1 MRVRYDHKEDIL
13 RLITETPDATS
24 ASLLDDPGIAV
35 ELATED
41 GHEIVGVT
49 VLGMSAY
56 LPLGNRGYDAETDTL
71 TMGRTAADPELITR
85 NGDLVGYWQVDKCDA
100 DGFRDP
106 IGVAIKRA
114 SVHLASVS
122 AKMSAN
128 LVNAD

>member
-1 MRVRYDHKEDIL
+1 MRVRYDHKDDLL

-56 LPLGNRGYDAETDTL
+56 LPLGSSGYDADTDTL
-71 TMGRTAADPELITR
+71 TMGRTTEDPELITR
-85 NGDLVGYWQVDKCDA
+85 NGDLVGYWQVDEYDA

-114 SVHLASVS
+114 SVHLASAS
-122 AKMSAN
+122 AKMTATLVSA
-128 LVNAD
+128 D